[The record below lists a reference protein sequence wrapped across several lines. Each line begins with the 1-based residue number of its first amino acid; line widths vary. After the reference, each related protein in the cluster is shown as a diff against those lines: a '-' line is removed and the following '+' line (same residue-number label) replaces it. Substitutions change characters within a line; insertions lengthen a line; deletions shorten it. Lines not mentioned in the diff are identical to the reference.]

1 MAEDNAL
8 GFGLDW
14 NSEINKEAEFEVLPA
29 GTYDFEVTAME
40 RGTFDG
46 SAKMS
51 KCYKADLTLKVT
63 DPASGKS
70 GSVFDTLYLNSKAEW
85 RLSQFFISIGQK
97 KHGEPLVM
105 DWNKVVGSKGKLEL
119 TINKYTSTKDGT
131 ERTNNRVSKY
141 LEPVTRTWTPGQG
154 F

>member
-1 MAEDNAL
+1 
-8 GFGLDW
+8 
-14 NSEINKEAEFEVLPA
+14 
-29 GTYDFEVTAME
+29 
-40 RGTFDG
+40 
-46 SAKMS
+46 MS

-63 DPASGKS
+63 DPESGKS

-105 DWNKVVGSKGKLEL
+105 DWNKVVGAKGKLEL